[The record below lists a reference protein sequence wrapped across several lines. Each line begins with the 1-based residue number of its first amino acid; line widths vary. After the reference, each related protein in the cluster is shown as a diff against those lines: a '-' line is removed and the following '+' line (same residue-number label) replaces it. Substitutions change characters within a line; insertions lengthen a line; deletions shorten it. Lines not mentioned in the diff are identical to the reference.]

1 MDYNTKMR
9 TGHIQEYF
17 LTVLELTGADATRA
31 LDLMHPDVLPW
42 QAAKLHAAIKY
53 VATKSPDDRISQT
66 DVNSYLTANGLMA
79 NQGLAAWWQALIT
92 SDVKPRTPAILQ
104 ELAARITE
112 DRFRQRLLEMHQPP
126 EDIFTAPLNEI
137 TARINRNREELL
149 TIYNHLNQLTA
160 KEDAA

>member
-31 LDLMHPDVLPW
+31 LDLVHPDVLPW

-112 DRFRQRLLEMHQPP
+112 DQFRLAYSEIYR
-126 EDIFTAPLNEI
+126 DSDNAFTATVTELI
-137 TARINRNREELL
+137 ARMNRDRTKML